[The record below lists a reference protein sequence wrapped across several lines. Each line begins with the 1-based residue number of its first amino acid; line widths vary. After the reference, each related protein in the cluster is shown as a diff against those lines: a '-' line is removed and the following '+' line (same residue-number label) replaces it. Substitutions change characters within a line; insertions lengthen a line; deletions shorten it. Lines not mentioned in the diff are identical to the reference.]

1 MISGASK
8 PGRQLPVTVKGSI
21 LAMLVGLAV
30 PLSIVPVASLA
41 QGNSDNAQQGQENR
55 PENPGQGGPSEE
67 SDAQGPRAGDPAGT
81 GGGQPIWAQEG
92 IPEVELGRLSVIRS
106 PDRVIDQA
114 YEEALASLTDDMAA
128 FYNLDLD
135 DAIYE
140 LSVNWDEITII
151 DSPLQNLALLED
163 VLNGSTALEDYGI
176 SNDTETLAA
185 IFLGVA
191 SDKSLPITEDTVIAV
206 TTIMEVEMT
215 DEEIAQ
221 LAADAEAVR
230 IAVLAGHG

>member
-1 MISGASK
+1 
-8 PGRQLPVTVKGSI
+8 
-21 LAMLVGLAV
+21 
-30 PLSIVPVASLA
+30 
-41 QGNSDNAQQGQENR
+41 
-55 PENPGQGGPSEE
+55 
-67 SDAQGPRAGDPAGT
+67 
-81 GGGQPIWAQEG
+81 
-92 IPEVELGRLSVIRS
+92 VELGRLSVIRS

>member
-1 MISGASK
+1 MISSTSIFC
-8 PGRQLPVTVKGSI
+8 RQIPITVRVST
-21 LAMLVGLAV
+21 LALLVGLAV
-30 PLSIVPVASLA
+30 PLTLAPESSFA

-55 PENPGQGGPSEE
+55 PESPGQGGPGDD
-67 SDAQGPRAGDPAGT
+67 SDGQGPRAGDPAGT
-81 GGGQPIWAQEG
+81 GGGQPVWAQEG

-114 YEEALASLTDDMAA
+114 YDEALASLTDDMVA

-140 LSVNWDEITII
+140 LSVNWDTTTII

-163 VLNGSTALEDYGI
+163 LLNDSTALEDYGI
-176 SNDTETLAA
+176 SNDDATLAA

-191 SDKSLPITEDTVIAV
+191 SDKSVPITEDTVIAV
-206 TTIMEVEMT
+206 TTIMEVDMT
-215 DEEIAQ
+215 DAEITQ

-230 IAVLAGHG
+230 IAVLTGHG